1 MSKPHWLISKKIKS
15 SAVHNTKMRHV
26 KINAQKLVYS
36 GATPKHGQEEALG
49 AQLWVQLTISNTIK

>member
-1 MSKPHWLISKKIKS
+1 
-15 SAVHNTKMRHV
+15 MRHV
-26 KINAQKLVYS
+26 KINAHKLVYS